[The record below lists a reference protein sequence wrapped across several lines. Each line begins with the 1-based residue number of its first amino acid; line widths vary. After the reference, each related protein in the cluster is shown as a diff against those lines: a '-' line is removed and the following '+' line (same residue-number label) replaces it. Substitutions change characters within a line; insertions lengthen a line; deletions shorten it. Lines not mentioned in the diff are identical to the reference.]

1 MSMLSRA
8 ALFGIMMT
16 FAMLTQA
23 DTGVVF
29 KTLEGE
35 AQTVESH
42 TGKGK
47 WVVVKIWAADCHI
60 CNAEAET
67 YAQFHEAQ
75 GEDGIRMLGLS
86 MDGDARK
93 AGDYVERHDLPFP
106 NLLGDPRSV
115 SNFYMGLTKQ
125 PLLGTP
131 TILVF
136 DPKGEMVAAQA
147 GPVPPEAIERF
158 VAQRSEAEAAS

>member
-1 MSMLSRA
+1 MSLLTRA
-8 ALFGIMMT
+8 ALLGFLLMFALVSQAETGI
-16 FAMLTQA
+16 
-23 DTGVVF
+23 VF
-29 KTLEGE
+29 KTLDGQS
-35 AQTVESH
+35 QTVESLV
-42 TGKGK
+42 GQGK
-47 WVVVKIWAADCHI
+47 WVVVKIWAADCHV

-93 AGDYVERHDLPFP
+93 AGAYVERHDLPFP
-106 NLLGDPRSV
+106 SLLGDVRSV
-115 SNFYMGLTKQ
+115 SGFYMALTNK

>member
-1 MSMLSRA
+1 MNIFHRA
-8 ALFGIMMT
+8 SLLGFLLVFALVAQAETGI
-16 FAMLTQA
+16 
-23 DTGVVF
+23 VF
-29 KTLEGE
+29 KTLKGE
-35 AQTVESH
+35 SQTVESH

-47 WVVVKIWAADCHI
+47 WVVVKIWAADCHV
-60 CNAEAET
+60 CNTEAET
-67 YAQFHEAQ
+67 YAQFHETQ

-86 MDGDARK
+86 IDGDMRK
-93 AGDYVERHDLPFP
+93 AEAYVERHDLPFP
-106 NLLGDPRSV
+106 NLLGDPQSV
-115 SNFYMGLTKQ
+115 SKFYLDLTKS

-147 GPVPPEAIERF
+147 GPVPPDVIERF